1 MLIIITKEKSLKTI
15 NDNYI
20 VLKKVCTLKQVKN
33 KNNIILIGNITLHN
47 DGLIEELGYYIDE
60 IFISTKIDLVI
71 TLQKKEK
78 LQEVCDFYNVKLINI

>member
-71 TLQKKEK
+71 TLQKNEK

>member
-1 MLIIITKEKSLKTI
+1 MLIIITKEKSLKNL

-20 VLKKVCTLKQVKN
+20 VLEKVCTLKQIKN

-60 IFISTKIDLVI
+60 VFISTKIDLVI
-71 TLQKKEK
+71 ALQKNEK
-78 LQEVCDFYNVKLINI
+78 LREVCDFYNVKLINI

>member
-20 VLKKVCTLKQVKN
+20 VLEKVCTLKQVKN

-60 IFISTKIDLVI
+60 IFISTKIDLVF
-71 TLQKKEK
+71 TLQKNEK